1 MFASLTPLCS
11 FVLLLRFVFEQL
23 SAAMKQI
30 CSNSTLVEAME
41 ALETLLIY
49 IKNLILFADEKKYRK
64 VKHANIHYQERLGHL
79 KGADDAMGAIGY
91 RPSGEYLRLD
101 EKKMGRTDSQATLR
115 SMEQL
120 VRTAPQCSC
129 LVCLFAYA
137 LLFSLF
143 CCVRFAGQ
151 HGADRGAVQIRSP
164 AASLGHRR
172 A

>member
-1 MFASLTPLCS
+1 
-11 FVLLLRFVFEQL
+11 
-23 SAAMKQI
+23 MKQI

-91 RPSGEYLRLD
+91 KPSGEYLRLD
-101 EKKMGRTDSQATLR
+101 EKKMARSDAQATLR

-120 VRTAPQCSC
+120 VRTRAAACLCGCLCRCAPLCAQ
-129 LVCLFAYA
+129 A
-137 LLFSLF
+137 
-143 CCVRFAGQ
+143 
-151 HGADRGAVQIRSP
+151 
-164 AASLGHRR
+164 RR
-172 A
+172 LAHV